1 MPGAFVSRWGASPF
15 PMKTTRRD
23 FIASAALGAGATSLL
38 GLSSATRASA
48 AENPGVD
55 FAALDAA
62 RQRPVLKRELFPH
75 PIVIESLELLLDRNN
90 CLYRVRSK
98 DGAEG
103 LSVGHPFIAASSY
116 PMVPKALASYFVGK
130 DARDLDQLIF
140 NATELNV
147 KRQGIPLC
155 VHVAGIEF
163 AVLDLLGTIA
173 SKPAGQLIGEVLNPE
188 VKIYLGHLLR
198 EFRTLEPEVSLE
210 MMQRDVIATE
220 ARAVK
225 LRAGRGDNLAS
236 DIDNAPGRTE
246 KLIRLAREKFG
257 SDFTLMIDGNGSYGV
272 KEAIR
277 IGRLLEEYHYTWYEE
292 PVPWDW
298 YEEQKLV
305 ERALKIPMAGG
316 EEEFGLHG
324 FRYLIGREVFQI
336 LQPDLFYFGGMIRS
350 MQVARMVDAAGLKIT
365 PHISE
370 GGIGFLYML
379 HMVAVCPAAHE
390 FHEFKLFEAK
400 DANGTIIPYQSKADR
415 FESHGG
421 VIKAPKGAGLGITI
435 DPAYVKTHKV
445 FAG

>member
-1 MPGAFVSRWGASPF
+1 
-15 PMKTTRRD
+15 MKTTRRD
-23 FIASAALGAGATSLL
+23 FLTSAALAGGATSLL
-38 GLSSATRASA
+38 GLATPSRLSSAEQPRT
-48 AENPGVD
+48 D

-62 RQRPVLKRELFPH
+62 LQRPVLKRDLFPN
-75 PIVIESLELLLDRNN
+75 PVIIDSLELLLNRNN

-116 PMVPKALASYFVGK
+116 PMVPQALAHHFVGK
-130 DARDLDQLIF
+130 DARDLDRLIF

-163 AVLDLLGTIA
+163 AILDLLGTMA
-173 SKPAGQLIGEVLNPE
+173 NKPAGQLIGDLINPE

-198 EFRTLEPEVSLE
+198 EFRTLEPEVSLA
-210 MMQRDVIATE
+210 MMQRDVTATE

-225 LRAGRGDNLAS
+225 LRAGRGDNLGS

-257 SDFTLMIDGNGSYGV
+257 PDFTLMIDGNGSYGV

-277 IGRLLEEYHYTWYEE
+277 IGRLLEEYRYTWYEE

-298 YEEQKLV
+298 YEEQKIV
-305 ERALKIPMAGG
+305 EQALEIPMAGG

-324 FRYLIGREVFQI
+324 FRYLIGREVFQV

-350 MQVARMVDAAGLKIT
+350 MQVARMVEAAGLKIT

-400 DANGTIIPYQSKADR
+400 DANGTIIPYASKADR

-421 VIKAPKGAGLGITI
+421 VIKAPKGSGLGITV

-445 FAG
+445 FTG